1 MHFDPNKAGPG
12 QPGWWQGPI
21 TANSGAIGG
30 PPGRT
35 ASVITAG
42 IDLGLFGPDPA
53 GRATSA
59 NFGWTSSSF
68 PGSNPFAVPLGAYP
82 QSQSPWGL
90 LDASGATSEWVE
102 EPSYGVPGDPPT
114 DRLYDG
120 TAWNLGGAIGDR
132 LGFPQ
137 GGELPSVFFSDFG
150 SRVAAV
156 VPSPS
161 ACWVVAGVCWLGT
174 KRRRR

>member
-1 MHFDPNKAGPG
+1 MLKLMSPRSAR
-12 QPGWWQGPI
+12 
-21 TANSGAIGG
+21 A
-30 PPGRT
+30 
-35 ASVITAG
+35 V
-42 IDLGLFGPDPA
+42 LGLCALSAAATAQTNIPLSPA
-53 GRATSA
+53 AQAAGARITSDQGIELVTIGA
-59 NFGWTSSSF
+59 AGNAPWAGDGT
-68 PGSNPFAVPLGAYP
+68 PG
-82 QSQSPWGL
+82 
-90 LDASGATSEWVE
+90 
-102 EPSYGVPGDPPT
+102 

-150 SRVAAV
+150 FRVAAA

-161 ACWVVAGVCWLGT
+161 ACWAVVGVCWLGT